1 MKRIREKINFPIK
14 IDLKDITK
22 KNWFYFLLF
31 FLALI
36 AYYPLRYS
44 LAIYLSLLTALIIFL
59 YFYSTDFSFLTKQQL
74 IALVFLISFAL
85 FLAIL
90 FG

>member
-1 MKRIREKINFPIK
+1 MENLKKIAQ
-14 IDLKDITK
+14 

-36 AYYPLRYS
+36 LYYPLKYS
-44 LAIYLSLLTALIIFL
+44 LAIYLLLLTALIVFL
-59 YFYSTDFSFLTKQQL
+59 YFYATDFEFLTKQQIIFL
-74 IALVFLISFAL
+74 AFLISFAL

>member
-1 MKRIREKINFPIK
+1 MVSITKINFK
-14 IDLKDITK
+14 EVTK

-31 FLALI
+31 FLILVI
-36 AYYPLRYS
+36 YYPLRYS
-44 LAIYLSLLTALIIFL
+44 LAIYLSLLTALIVFL
-59 YFYSTDFSFLTKQQL
+59 YFYTTDFEFLTKQQI
-74 IALVFLISFAL
+74 IALAFLISFAL